1 VIPRV
6 QPTPKQ
12 SPAAAHDESPT
23 HAVPPKQIAAP
34 GQAGGSAQQAP
45 PAPVVTGTAGKII
58 HSFSNGT
65 GIQALAV
72 RPNGQLL
79 IAISDPPEIHLLDP
93 TTPNSKPQLVH
104 RFSAG
109 SRIVTLAEYAP
120 DRFAVLAS
128 SPNRSTESSASLWTV
143 RLDQL
148 SGASVARV
156 AEIWEGTAFVSLAKF
171 SGSDMFAAHSQG
183 SVYLLNVAT
192 GALRGLFTDPTMETS
207 IGGIR
212 YKEPHVYF
220 VNRDQGLFARIQ
232 VSAVG
237 EAVAPVETIA
247 TGVVGVADLAL
258 APWAEH
264 VAYLVNYEQGQIQK
278 VDENAKVTEAAS
290 GWPAPVVVQFGRGDD
305 DRSLYVGTAG
315 TLGMPG
321 RVLAIPA
328 AKA

>member
-1 VIPRV
+1 
-6 QPTPKQ
+6 
-12 SPAAAHDESPT
+12 
-23 HAVPPKQIAAP
+23 VPLA
-34 GQAGGSAQQAP
+34 
-45 PAPVVTGTAGKII
+45 TGTAGKIL
-58 HSFSNGT
+58 HAFSNGT

-72 RPNGQLL
+72 RPNGQ
-79 IAISDPPEIHLLDP
+79 IIVAISEPAEIHLLDP
-93 TTPNSKPQLVH
+93 LTPNAKPQLVH

-109 SRIVTLAEYAP
+109 SRVVTLAEYAP
-120 DRFAVLAS
+120 DRFAVLAAA
-128 SPNRSTESSASLWTV
+128 PNRSTETSASLWTL

-148 SGASVARV
+148 TGAKVARV

-171 SGSDMFAAHSQG
+171 SGSGMFAAHAQG
-183 SVYLLNVAT
+183 SVYLLNVDT
-192 GALRGLFTDPTMETS
+192 GALRGLFTDPTMESS

-212 YKEPHVYF
+212 YHEPHVYY

-232 VSAVG
+232 VNSAG
-237 EAVAPVETIA
+237 EAIAPVETIA

-264 VAYLVNYEQGQIQK
+264 VAYLVNYEQGQISK

-290 GWPAPVVVQFGRGDD
+290 GWPAPVVLQFGRGDTD
-305 DRSLYVGTAG
+305 AHTLYVGTAG

-328 AKA
+328 